1 MAQNLPFSIANI
13 LRSDFPHPSRI
24 TRAPRVLYVAPLRE
38 SRKVVPFVALRCQ
51 LDRRLSHCNET
62 GFFGRGSYS
71 VATLPAIPAKD
82 VYQNSGHTKELQRK
96 RDNSTASASKKI
108 EETKRASDATAANK
122 SAVKK
127 KRNRSHFTQMQLKYL
142 EDVFSRQQYLT
153 RDERALLANALDMTE
168 LQIRNWFQNRR
179 YQLRHRGVNR
189 ARQVPVKVLVSSS
202 TSHPSE
208 DR

>member
-62 GFFGRGSYS
+62 GFLAEEVTALQPFPQFRRKMCIR
-71 VATLPAIPAKD
+71 TLVIPKNCNERE
-82 VYQNSGHTKELQRK
+82 QQHSSFPFSFT
-96 RDNSTASASKKI
+96 DNSTASASKKI

-168 LQIRNWFQNRR
+168 LQIRK
-179 YQLRHRGVNR
+179 L
-189 ARQVPVKVLVSSS
+189 VPKQEIPV
-202 TSHPSE
+202 
-208 DR
+208 

>member
-24 TRAPRVLYVAPLRE
+24 SRVPKAFGVTPLTE
-38 SRKVVPFVALRCQ
+38 NTVPVPIPCQ
-51 LDRRLSHCNET
+51 LDHRRINKFCDT
-62 GFFGRGSYS
+62 GFYTYS
-71 VATLPAIPAKD
+71 SPAILSSAEKD
-82 VYQNSGHTKELQRK
+82 AFQSPTH
-96 RDNSTASASKKI
+96 KKQGNAPT
-108 EETKRASDATAANK
+108 ETTCEDKKNGLKSNKNRGETKSQG
-122 SAVKK
+122 AVKK

-179 YQLRHRGVNR
+179 YQLRHRGINR
-189 ARQVPVKVLVSSS
+189 PRQVPVKVLVSSS
-202 TSHPSE
+202 SAPVSE
-208 DR
+208 D